1 MEVQYYKD
9 YRHNYLIIKGGEEGA
24 DKYQCRMMIE
34 NRIQGLLL
42 CKVKHINGELLFYYE
57 ISSMQTFASFYDGGH
72 ISMIQLKQL
81 FIKLKKVWEELSKYL
96 LDEKN
101 LILLPEYIYMDI
113 ETKEL
118 CFLYYPFRQEENNI
132 MQLFEFLI
140 EKVDTEDREAVD
152 MIYKIFELAEKE
164 QFVLDEI
171 LLWFEQEKE
180 EEIFQ
185 DSYVNKEDMYEEN
198 EWEEERDSGPTCQN
212 SSDKMKNRFAVM
224 GLLAG
229 PLVGL
234 GLYYISYAYQ
244 LTDREMIYFYAG
256 IFLALILFFTGGVW
270 LLYTKTIKHRSLLFV
285 SKENER
291 SLNDKPLKES
301 IIYEKMQEKE
311 DAVYGNTVF
320 IPWIEKC
327 ENKLY
332 GSGKGNK
339 NHIDLKNLP
348 LTVGKMAG
356 SVDMVICDQSLS
368 RRHVKFTSEGD
379 KIYMT
384 DLNSTNGTF
393 KNGLRLEPNAS
404 EVLEPGDEIRL
415 GKLKFIYR

>member
-9 YRHNYLIIKGGEEGA
+9 YRHNYLIIKGEEDSA
-24 DKYQCRMMIE
+24 DKYQCRMMME

-42 CKVKHINGELLFYYE
+42 CKVKHINGDLLFYYE
-57 ISSMQTFASFYDGGH
+57 ISSMQTFASFYDSGH
-72 ISMIQLKQL
+72 ISVMQLKQL
-81 FIKLKKVWEELSKYL
+81 FIKLKKVWGELSKYL

-101 LILLPEYIYMDI
+101 LVLLPEYIYIDI
-113 ETKEL
+113 ETKEMR
-118 CFLYYPFRQEENNI
+118 FLYYPFEQEENNM

-140 EKVDTEDREAVD
+140 DKVDAEDREAVD
-152 MIYKIFELAEKE
+152 IIYKVYELAEKE

-180 EEIFQ
+180 EEVFQ
-185 DSYVNKEDMYEEN
+185 NAHIAQEEMGKEN
-198 EWEEERDSGPTCQN
+198 EWEEERKEEPVCLN
-212 SSDKMKNRFAVM
+212 SSDKMKNGSAVIGLFAGFLM
-224 GLLAG
+224 GT
-229 PLVGL
+229 
-234 GLYYISYAYQ
+234 GLYYISCTYQ
-244 LTDREMIYFYAG
+244 MTDREMIYFYAG
-256 IFLALILFFTGGVW
+256 MFLALLLFFICGAW
-270 LLYTKTIKHRSLLFV
+270 LLYTKVIKDRLSLLAN
-285 SKENER
+285 KENVR
-291 SLNDKPLKES
+291 SQNDKPLKDTMV
-301 IIYEKMQEKE
+301 YEKMQEKE
-311 DAVYGNTVF
+311 DAAYGNTIF

-339 NHIDLKNLP
+339 NHIDLNNLP

-356 SVDMVICDQSLS
+356 SVDMVISDQSLS
-368 RRHVKFTSEGD
+368 RRHAKFTREGD

-393 KNGLRLEPNAS
+393 KNGLRLEPNTS
-404 EVLEPGDEIRL
+404 EMLEPGDEIRL